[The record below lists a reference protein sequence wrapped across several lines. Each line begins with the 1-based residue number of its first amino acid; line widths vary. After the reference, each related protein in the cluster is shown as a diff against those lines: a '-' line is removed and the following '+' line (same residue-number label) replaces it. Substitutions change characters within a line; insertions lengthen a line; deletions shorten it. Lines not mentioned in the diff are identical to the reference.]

1 MKKCNRVMRKVIF
14 FFRVLLF
21 KSLFLFIH
29 FIGNLILMVKK
40 NTSPLFRKIMYLIL
54 VPTFVVIV
62 IIFTFKV
69 QESLFLAFGVL
80 LPFYYLALVAA
91 FLLYFLFQ
99 VIKTIILF
107 LKVREVKIS
116 LKGDNL
122 IFVFGEGKKKIILL
136 IY

>member
-62 IIFTFKV
+62 IFFTFKV
-69 QESLFLAFGVL
+69 QESLFLAFGIFL
-80 LPFYYLALVAA
+80 LFYYLALVAA

>member
-1 MKKCNRVMRKVIF
+1 MKKCSRIMRKVIF

-29 FIGNLILMVKK
+29 FIGNLILKIKK
-40 NTSPLFRKIMYLIL
+40 GTSCLFRTIIFLLIF
-54 VPTFVVIV
+54 PTFVVIV
-62 IIFTFKV
+62 IIFAFKV
-69 QESLFLAFGVL
+69 QESLFLAFGIFL
-80 LPFYYLALVAA
+80 LFYYLAIVAA

-116 LKGDNL
+116 LKGNNL
-122 IFVFGEGKKKIILL
+122 IFVFGEGKKK
-136 IY
+136 

>member
-1 MKKCNRVMRKVIF
+1 MLSPSIDSLKALVSRIKK
-14 FFRVLLF
+14 
-21 KSLFLFIH
+21 
-29 FIGNLILMVKK
+29 G
-40 NTSPLFRKIMYLIL
+40 TSPLFRKIMYLLL

-62 IIFTFKV
+62 IIFAFKV

-80 LPFYYLALVAA
+80 LIFYYLALVAV

-116 LKGDNL
+116 LKGGNL
-122 IFVFGEGKKKIILL
+122 IFVFGEGKKK
-136 IY
+136 